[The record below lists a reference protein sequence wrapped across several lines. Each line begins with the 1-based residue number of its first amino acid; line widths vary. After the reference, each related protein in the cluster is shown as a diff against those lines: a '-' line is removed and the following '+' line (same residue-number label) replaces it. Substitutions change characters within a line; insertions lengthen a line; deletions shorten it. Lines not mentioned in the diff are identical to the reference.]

1 MNTFSILGQ
10 DRALYLL
17 ARARVSGRMAHAYLF
32 TGPDGVGKVSLA
44 RELAIALLCRHAE
57 AEAGVAACGLC
68 PSCMQMQSGNHPD
81 FMVLE
86 PEGQGI
92 KIDAIRQ
99 MKQALG
105 FPPLAGT
112 QRVVLLKEVHTMRR
126 EAANSLLKILE
137 EPPPGNLLLLTA
149 DDDQG
154 LLATIR
160 SRCQHIILHALPLAL
175 AAEVIKRHKPELS
188 EADCLA
194 LAELSGGCPGQAL
207 RMEEETILPLYE
219 DLVCALGTRGQGSAA
234 QVQSALALA
243 GRLHEHREM
252 SGLILH
258 LLRLLL
264 KNTLAARLCG
274 GGCEHGQGDVIR
286 AGSIATRLQTR
297 EGWNAEQLSARLG
310 AIDRADQALQRNCNP
325 TLVFEVLL
333 LQLIGTFPSLPPQA

>member
-1 MNTFSILGQ
+1 MHLLG
-10 DRALYLL
+10 R
-17 ARARVSGRMAHAYLF
+17 ARASGRLAHAYLF
-32 TGPDGVGKVSLA
+32 TGPEGVGKASLA
-44 RELAIALLCRHAE
+44 QGLATALLCRQAE
-57 AEAGVAACGLC
+57 QQAGLAACGLC
-68 PSCMQMQSGNHPD
+68 SSCLQMQSGNHPD
-81 FMVLE
+81 FMVLA

-112 QRVVLLKEVHTMRR
+112 LRVVLLKDVHTMRR

-137 EPPPGNLLLLTA
+137 EPPLGNLLLLTA

-160 SRCQHIILHALPLAL
+160 SRCQLITLQALPLAL
-175 AAEVIKRHKPELS
+175 AAEVIKRHKPELG
-188 EADCLA
+188 EADCLV

-207 RMEEETILPLYE
+207 RMEEETILPLYQ
-219 DLVCALGTRGQGSAA
+219 DLIRALETRGQGSAA

-243 GRLHEHREM
+243 SRLYEQREM

-274 GGCEHGQGDVIR
+274 GGESGSEQAESR
-286 AGSIATRLQTR
+286 AAGNLTRLPAR
-297 EGWNAEQLSARLG
+297 EGWNAEQLSAKLA

-325 TLVFEVLL
+325 ALVFEVLL
-333 LQLIGTFPSLPPQA
+333 LQLIGTFPSLSPQA